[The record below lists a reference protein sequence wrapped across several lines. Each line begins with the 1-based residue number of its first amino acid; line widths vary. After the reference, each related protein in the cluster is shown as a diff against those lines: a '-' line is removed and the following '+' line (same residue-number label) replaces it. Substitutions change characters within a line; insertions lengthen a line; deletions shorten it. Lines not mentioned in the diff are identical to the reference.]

1 MEISKQVTQ
10 LAKATI
16 FKALHHRPGIFVM
29 PNAWEAGSA
38 KILASLGFE
47 AIASTSAGL
56 AYSMG
61 KPDGEGKITKEETI
75 SNVRDIVN
83 ATHLPVSADLENG
96 YHDDPESCAQIILLA
111 AEAGLVGGSIEDAT
125 GRPDDPILPFELSVE
140 RIRIAVKTAGSL
152 HFPFTLTARAENL
165 IYGRPD
171 LNDTIRRLE
180 AFADAG
186 ADIVFAPGLKTR
198 EEVNLVVKAVSPC
211 PVNVV
216 IGSGQQGFT
225 VKVLEDLGVKRISLG
240 SSLIRAAYTGLMKA
254 SEEINQKGSFGF
266 TDDTISYSVFNDLFK

>member
-1 MEISKQVTQ
+1 MEIAEQHPQ
-10 LAKATI
+10 FLKATI
-16 FKALHHRPGIFVM
+16 FKALHTRPGIFVM

-61 KPDGEGKITKEETI
+61 KPDGESKITREDTI
-75 SNVRDIVN
+75 KNAGAIVN
-83 ATHLPVSADLENG
+83 ATNLPVSADLENG
-96 YHDDPESCAQIILLA
+96 YSDDPESCAQTILLA
-111 AEAGLVGGSIEDAT
+111 AGVGLVGGSIEDAT
-125 GRPDDPILPFELSVE
+125 GQPEEPILPFELSLE
-140 RIRIAVKTAGSL
+140 RIRVAVNVARSL
-152 HFPFTLTARAENL
+152 PFPFTLTARAENL

-171 LNDTIRRLE
+171 LRDTIRRLE

-186 ADIVFAPGLKTR
+186 ADVVFAPGLRTR
-198 EEVNLVVKAVSPC
+198 EEVSMVVKAVAPC

-240 SSLIRAAYTGLMKA
+240 SSLIRAAYTGLLNA
-254 SEEINQKGSFGF
+254 SEEISKKGSFGF
-266 TDDTISYSVFNDLFK
+266 TDETVSYSVFNDLFK